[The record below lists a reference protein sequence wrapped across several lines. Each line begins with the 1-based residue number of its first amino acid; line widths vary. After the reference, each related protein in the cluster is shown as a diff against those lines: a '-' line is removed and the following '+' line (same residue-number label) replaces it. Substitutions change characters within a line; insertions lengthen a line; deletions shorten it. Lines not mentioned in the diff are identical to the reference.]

1 MLEKGTDTERINA
14 LKQIITQSLNGDSMT
29 ALFMFVVKFIMPS
42 KNKALKK
49 LLLLYWEVN
58 YIQYID
64 IK

>member
-42 KNKALKK
+42 KNIPTCVGLR
-49 LLLLYWEVN
+49 YR
-58 YIQYID
+58 
-64 IK
+64 